1 MFFKEDAMSGTED
14 RGAARADTI
23 YFGGPIVSMDEA
35 LPSPE
40 AVAVSGT
47 RILAVGG
54 LADMRALAHAGTH
67 YVNLAGRTLLPGFID
82 AHSHFVDAAMLT
94 AAVDLNSHPLGS
106 VHGIEDMVA
115 LLRQRAEETPP
126 GQCILGW
133 GYDDTMVSERRH
145 PTREDLDRASTRH
158 PIVLQHI
165 SGWVTTGNSLALER
179 VGLADASA
187 EPGENVVLHRDGNH
201 VPTGVM
207 EAATSPLLSLVPP
220 PDEAGFM
227 QALRAGS
234 DMYLAAGCTTAQ
246 DGWLVGGERLRLL
259 RAALSRDAL
268 KLRLVIYPVGQE
280 CGMDAFRATYPQV
293 PSGQALDEENMLI
306 MGAAKLACDGSIQ
319 DYTGYLSRPYHRIP
333 PDRPSD
339 FCGYPS
345 CDIATMTR
353 RIGELHAAGWQ
364 VAVHGNGDAAIE
376 AILDAFEAAQ
386 SAHPRPDARHIVI
399 HSQMAR
405 SDQLERMARLA
416 VIPSFFITHTY
427 FWGDRHYEI
436 FMGPER
442 ACRMS
447 PAGEALR
454 LGLPFTLHS
463 DTYVTPIHPLLLVWA
478 AVNRRSCGGRDL
490 GSREQG
496 VPVLEALKGV
506 TINAARQGFEEGRKG
521 SISPGKLAD
530 FVILAENP
538 LDVPPLRIKDIAVVC
553 TIVGNTVR
561 YGQL

>member
-1 MFFKEDAMSGTED
+1 MSGTED
-14 RGAARADTI
+14 RGAVRADTI

-234 DMYLAAGCTTAQ
+234 DMYLAAGCTTA
-246 DGWLVGGERLRLL
+246 
-259 RAALSRDAL
+259 
-268 KLRLVIYPVGQE
+268 
-280 CGMDAFRATYPQV
+280 
-293 PSGQALDEENMLI
+293 
-306 MGAAKLACDGSIQ
+306 
-319 DYTGYLSRPYHRIP
+319 
-333 PDRPSD
+333 
-339 FCGYPS
+339 
-345 CDIATMTR
+345 
-353 RIGELHAAGWQ
+353 
-364 VAVHGNGDAAIE
+364 
-376 AILDAFEAAQ
+376 
-386 SAHPRPDARHIVI
+386 
-399 HSQMAR
+399 
-405 SDQLERMARLA
+405 
-416 VIPSFFITHTY
+416 
-427 FWGDRHYEI
+427 
-436 FMGPER
+436 
-442 ACRMS
+442 
-447 PAGEALR
+447 
-454 LGLPFTLHS
+454 
-463 DTYVTPIHPLLLVWA
+463 
-478 AVNRRSCGGRDL
+478 
-490 GSREQG
+490 
-496 VPVLEALKGV
+496 
-506 TINAARQGFEEGRKG
+506 
-521 SISPGKLAD
+521 
-530 FVILAENP
+530 
-538 LDVPPLRIKDIAVVC
+538 
-553 TIVGNTVR
+553 
-561 YGQL
+561 

>member
-1 MFFKEDAMSGTED
+1 MSGTED
-14 RGAARADTI
+14 RGAVPTRADTI
-23 YFGGPIVSMDEA
+23 YYGGPIVSMDEA

-54 LADMRALAHAGTH
+54 LDDMRALAHDGTH

-82 AHSHFVDAAMLT
+82 AHSHFVDAAILT
-94 AAVDLNSHPLGS
+94 AAVDLNSRPLGRVES
-106 VHGIEDMVA
+106 IEDMVA
-115 LLRQRAEETPP
+115 MLRQRAEETPP

-133 GYDDTMVSERRH
+133 GYDDTMIPERRH

-187 EPGENVVLHRDGNH
+187 EPGENVVLYRDGNH

-207 EAATSPLLSLVPP
+207 EAATSPLMALVPP
-220 PDEAGFM
+220 PDEADFM
-227 QALRAGS
+227 RALRAGS

-319 DYTGYLSRPYHRIP
+319 AYTGYLSRPYHRIP

-386 SAHPRPDARHIVI
+386 SAHPRQDARHIAI

-405 SDQLERMARLA
+405 TDQLERMARLGI
-416 VIPSFFITHTY
+416 VPSFFITHTY

-447 PAGEALR
+447 PVGEALR

-506 TINAARQGFEEGRKG
+506 TINAARQGFEEHRKG

-538 LDVPPLRIKDIAVVC
+538 LDVPPLHIKDIAVVS
-553 TIVGNTVR
+553 TIVGNAVR

>member
-1 MFFKEDAMSGTED
+1 MSGTED
-14 RGAARADTI
+14 RGAAAARADTI
-23 YFGGPIVSMDEA
+23 YFGGPILSMDEA

-40 AVAVSGT
+40 AVAVSGST
-47 RILAVGG
+47 VLAVGS
-54 LADMRALAHAGTH
+54 LEDMRALGHASTQ
-67 YVNLAGRTLLPGFID
+67 YIDLAGRTLLPGFID
-82 AHSHFVDAAMLT
+82 AHSHFVDASILT
-94 AAVDLNSHPLGS
+94 AAVDLNSRPLGRVES
-106 VHGIEDMVA
+106 IEDMVEM
-115 LLRQRAEETPP
+115 LRQRAEETPP

-133 GYDDTMVSERRH
+133 GYDDTRVSERRH

-179 VGLADASA
+179 IGLADASA
-187 EPGENVVLHRDGNH
+187 APGENVVLYRDSRH

-207 EAATSPLLSLVPP
+207 EAATSPLMALVPA
-220 PDEAGFM
+220 PDEASFM
-227 QALRAGS
+227 KALRAGS

-259 RAALSRDAL
+259 RAALSQDAL

-280 CGMDAFRATYPQV
+280 CRMDEFRETYPQV
-293 PSGQALDEENMLI
+293 PSGQALDEGCMLI

-319 DYTGYLSRPYHRIP
+319 AYTGYLSRPYYQIP

-345 CDIATMTR
+345 CDVAAMHE

-386 SAHPRPDARHIVI
+386 TAHPRPDARHIAI

-405 SDQLERMARLA
+405 TDQLERMARLGI
-416 VIPSFFITHTY
+416 IPSFFITHTY

-463 DTYVTPIHPLLLVWA
+463 DTYVTPINPLLLVWA
-478 AVNRRSCGGRDL
+478 AVNRRSYGGRDL

-506 TINAARQGFEEGRKG
+506 TINAARQGFEDRRKG

-538 LDVPPLRIKDIAVVC
+538 LEVPPLHIKDIAVVS
-553 TIVGNTVR
+553 TIVGNVVR

>member
-1 MFFKEDAMSGTED
+1 
-14 RGAARADTI
+14 
-23 YFGGPIVSMDEA
+23 
-35 LPSPE
+35 
-40 AVAVSGT
+40 
-47 RILAVGG
+47 
-54 LADMRALAHAGTH
+54 
-67 YVNLAGRTLLPGFID
+67 
-82 AHSHFVDAAMLT
+82 
-94 AAVDLNSHPLGS
+94 
-106 VHGIEDMVA
+106 
-115 LLRQRAEETPP
+115 
-126 GQCILGW
+126 
-133 GYDDTMVSERRH
+133 
-145 PTREDLDRASTRH
+145 
-158 PIVLQHI
+158 
-165 SGWVTTGNSLALER
+165 
-179 VGLADASA
+179 
-187 EPGENVVLHRDGNH
+187 
-201 VPTGVM
+201 
-207 EAATSPLLSLVPP
+207 
-220 PDEAGFM
+220 
-227 QALRAGS
+227 
-234 DMYLAAGCTTAQ
+234 
-246 DGWLVGGERLRLL
+246 
-259 RAALSRDAL
+259 
-268 KLRLVIYPVGQE
+268 
-280 CGMDAFRATYPQV
+280 
-293 PSGQALDEENMLI
+293 
-306 MGAAKLACDGSIQ
+306 
-319 DYTGYLSRPYHRIP
+319 
-333 PDRPSD
+333 
-339 FCGYPS
+339 
-345 CDIATMTR
+345 MTR

-386 SAHPRPDARHIVI
+386 SAHPRLDARHIVI